1 MGRNYEKEALWAK
14 NKYTRILVDIDKELG
29 NKFKGKVQEEGKT
42 ITEVLREFIENY
54 VNE

>member
-14 NKYTRILVDIDKELG
+14 NKYCRILVDVDKEIG
-29 NKFKGKVQEEGKT
+29 TKFKEKIQDEGKT
-42 ITEVLREFIENY
+42 ISEVLKEFIENY